1 MFRTPR
7 RILPHSPPVCGSC
20 ARPDSFCLGAGESAA
35 DLEDNDGSLV
45 CLRKTDDW
53 PGNLPCGILV
63 KIFHR
68 LPEIPL
74 IGDALWPWSTLL
86 AFAKIVVRRLWRW

>member
-1 MFRTPR
+1 M
-7 RILPHSPPVCGSC
+7 
-20 ARPDSFCLGAGESAA
+20 
-35 DLEDNDGSLV
+35 